1 VPSDRAAIADILRT
15 SRRIAVV
22 GLSPNPGRPSHR
34 VAAYLQRAGYTI
46 IPVRPT
52 GGTILGEPVHSNLLA
67 AAAAGPIDIVNVFRR
82 SEFVPA
88 LLDDL
93 LAVRP
98 RLVWLQTGIRDDS
111 TAERL
116 EANGIPVVM
125 DRCLAVDHQFLGG

>member
-1 VPSDRAAIADILRT
+1 MPSDRAAIADILRT

-22 GLSPNPGRPSHR
+22 GLSPKPERPSHR

-46 IPVRPT
+46 VPVRPT
-52 GGTILGEPVHSNLLA
+52 AATILGEPVHANLRA
-67 AAAAGPIDIVNVFRR
+67 AAAAGPLDIVDVFRR

-98 RLVWLQTGIRDDS
+98 RLVWLQIGVRDEA
-111 TAERL
+111 TAGRL
-116 EANGIPVVM
+116 EAEGIPVVM
-125 DRCLAVDHQFLGG
+125 DRCLAVDHQFMRE